1 MAVSK
6 TRAKLVDVARQLF
19 AKRGVDDTTMND
31 IAVASKKG
39 RRTLYTY
46 FKSKEDIYMAVVES
60 ELEMLS
66 DAMEQVAKKD
76 ITPDEKIL
84 KLIETH
90 LDSIK
95 MVVYRNGTL
104 RAGFFRNIWRVEAVR
119 KNFDTKEIKLFKQVL
134 AEGKDKGI
142 FDIDNVD
149 IIADIV
155 HYCIKGIEVPYIRGQ
170 IAEELDDEA
179 GWAYVAKIVFG
190 ALGRKDTGKTA
201 IVTGAARGIGKAIAL
216 KFASEGANIAFT
228 DLVIDEN
235 GQNTEKEIAALG
247 VKVKGYASNAA
258 NFEDTEKVVNQI
270 KEDFGSIDILVNNAG
285 ITKDGLMMRMS
296 EAQWDAV
303 IAVNLK
309 SAFNFI
315 HACTPIM
322 MRQKSGSIIN
332 MASVVGVHGNA
343 GQCNYSASKAGM
355 IGLAKSI
362 AQELGSRGIRANAIA
377 PGFIITDMTAKLSD
391 EVKTEWAKKIPLR
404 RGGTP
409 EDVADV
415 ATFLASDMSS
425 YVSGQVIQVD
435 GGMNM

>member
-149 IIADIV
+149 TKPIPSINSAMGSNLDD
-155 HYCIKGIEVPYIRGQ
+155 CGQ

-190 ALGRKDTGKTA
+190 ALGRKDTGK
-201 IVTGAARGIGKAIAL
+201 
-216 KFASEGANIAFT
+216 E
-228 DLVIDEN
+228 
-235 GQNTEKEIAALG
+235 
-247 VKVKGYASNAA
+247 
-258 NFEDTEKVVNQI
+258 
-270 KEDFGSIDILVNNAG
+270 
-285 ITKDGLMMRMS
+285 
-296 EAQWDAV
+296 
-303 IAVNLK
+303 
-309 SAFNFI
+309 
-315 HACTPIM
+315 
-322 MRQKSGSIIN
+322 
-332 MASVVGVHGNA
+332 
-343 GQCNYSASKAGM
+343 
-355 IGLAKSI
+355 
-362 AQELGSRGIRANAIA
+362 
-377 PGFIITDMTAKLSD
+377 
-391 EVKTEWAKKIPLR
+391 
-404 RGGTP
+404 
-409 EDVADV
+409 
-415 ATFLASDMSS
+415 
-425 YVSGQVIQVD
+425 
-435 GGMNM
+435 

>member
-6 TRAKLVDVARQLF
+6 PRAKLVDVARQLF
-19 AKRGVDDTTMND
+19 AKKGVDDTTMND

-119 KNFDTKEIKLFKQVL
+119 KNFDAKEIKLFKQVL

-190 ALGRKDTGKTA
+190 ALGRKDTGK
-201 IVTGAARGIGKAIAL
+201 
-216 KFASEGANIAFT
+216 E
-228 DLVIDEN
+228 
-235 GQNTEKEIAALG
+235 
-247 VKVKGYASNAA
+247 
-258 NFEDTEKVVNQI
+258 
-270 KEDFGSIDILVNNAG
+270 
-285 ITKDGLMMRMS
+285 
-296 EAQWDAV
+296 
-303 IAVNLK
+303 
-309 SAFNFI
+309 
-315 HACTPIM
+315 
-322 MRQKSGSIIN
+322 
-332 MASVVGVHGNA
+332 
-343 GQCNYSASKAGM
+343 
-355 IGLAKSI
+355 
-362 AQELGSRGIRANAIA
+362 
-377 PGFIITDMTAKLSD
+377 
-391 EVKTEWAKKIPLR
+391 
-404 RGGTP
+404 
-409 EDVADV
+409 
-415 ATFLASDMSS
+415 
-425 YVSGQVIQVD
+425 
-435 GGMNM
+435 

>member
-6 TRAKLVDVARQLF
+6 TRATLVDVARQLF
-19 AKRGVDDTTMND
+19 AKKGVDDTTMND

-190 ALGRKDTGKTA
+190 ALGRKDTGK
-201 IVTGAARGIGKAIAL
+201 
-216 KFASEGANIAFT
+216 E
-228 DLVIDEN
+228 
-235 GQNTEKEIAALG
+235 
-247 VKVKGYASNAA
+247 
-258 NFEDTEKVVNQI
+258 
-270 KEDFGSIDILVNNAG
+270 
-285 ITKDGLMMRMS
+285 
-296 EAQWDAV
+296 
-303 IAVNLK
+303 
-309 SAFNFI
+309 
-315 HACTPIM
+315 
-322 MRQKSGSIIN
+322 
-332 MASVVGVHGNA
+332 
-343 GQCNYSASKAGM
+343 
-355 IGLAKSI
+355 
-362 AQELGSRGIRANAIA
+362 
-377 PGFIITDMTAKLSD
+377 
-391 EVKTEWAKKIPLR
+391 
-404 RGGTP
+404 
-409 EDVADV
+409 
-415 ATFLASDMSS
+415 
-425 YVSGQVIQVD
+425 
-435 GGMNM
+435 